1 MKRQKLEKK
10 LEQSGYTIRFSG
22 ITALDMYY
30 RNDLGQ
36 ILEIETNADLI
47 TLSTLF
53 NSIEFPGEERIDAL
67 IPAENGQHYSLR
79 ILDDT
84 GNGIQTWKTLQF
96 YYNPASRQFFDP
108 NDMYKAI
115 RNREPLILGNVVTK
129 PVPMDSWW
137 YGIADAAVLTARYGW
152 HIDSEILKK
161 PGFQRNPVRMGVG
174 EQRIVLIR
182 ILESQTPEK
191 GFQILMDSGFVK
203 EHWPLIFSMK
213 GVSQDKD
220 FHPEG
225 DVWDH
230 TLEMFKH
237 IKTPDPDIGMGILLH
252 DCGKAFS
259 LRQNRNEFD
268 RHAQIGSRKAVE
280 FLRFLN
286 FTDEYIKRV
295 EFLINTH
302 MLPAHM
308 PGIPVHTVEHIMT
321 NSLFP
326 KLLELYRCDI
336 SSTFRDP
343 EGYYRACEYFRKF
356 QKNRKNPFRTSGGK
370 VGKPRTAGSY

>member
-225 DVWDH
+225 DAHLLGLWKASLYSVGDH
-230 TLEMFKH
+230 FRF
-237 IKTPDPDIGMGILLH
+237 
-252 DCGKAFS
+252 A
-259 LRQNRNEFD
+259 
-268 RHAQIGSRKAVE
+268 
-280 FLRFLN
+280 FLN
-286 FTDEYIKRV
+286 PCLFKIGIKV
-295 EFLINTH
+295 D
-302 MLPAHM
+302 AHNL
-308 PGIPVHTVEHIMT
+308 GL
-321 NSLFP
+321 S
-326 KLLELYRCDI
+326 K
-336 SSTFRDP
+336 
-343 EGYYRACEYFRKF
+343 
-356 QKNRKNPFRTSGGK
+356 
-370 VGKPRTAGSY
+370 